1 MNPTRKV
8 LKLSSKGPTQNGL
21 NTGKTASIL
30 DDSLDDFI
38 ITRPLRAER

>member
-8 LKLSSKGPTQNGL
+8 LKLSSKGPTQNGQKVEKKA
-21 NTGKTASIL
+21 NIL

-38 ITRPLRAER
+38 ITRPLRTER